1 MSREIKFRAWHKEDQ
16 KMLVVVGVSF
26 GINLESDNTEILSVS
41 CAEVTGG
48 RWKFAGDHEA
58 DEVILMQSAGLKDK
72 NGVDIFEGDVLF
84 HAIQGRRVVY
94 YPFRNSVASF
104 GLKCVAHGFKSTLYD
119 ADRLYE
125 VIGNIHENHELLE
138 CKQ

>member
-41 CAEVTGG
+41 CAEVTDG
-48 RWKFAGDHEA
+48 RWKFAGDHDD
-58 DEVILMQSAGLKDK
+58 DEVVLMQSTGLYDK
-72 NGVDIFEGDVLF
+72 NGVEIFEGDVLF

-104 GLKCVAHGFKSTLYD
+104 GLKRVANGFKNTLQD

-125 VIGNIHENHELLE
+125 VIGNIHENPELVE
-138 CKQ
+138 GEE